1 MGMYMENYYD
11 ELIKE
16 IQDLI
21 TSAKSEEAM
30 FLIKKEFSMPYIP
43 QDVEEKLKEL
53 RKTVRYSLADKSKT
67 TEETL
72 DALLDDLQG
81 NPQQQLAA
89 CSKITNHNLRDCI
102 EEIQNY
108 LKGEPYPEAAALLV
122 EAIAEQEIQEEFVW
136 NKQDIEYTFYGD
148 SVTPCAKSKGFLCAL
163 SYLQKWFA
171 KNLDMYEMSKTLL
184 IHEVFMFLPLS
195 YEESEG
201 KALAFDVFEQICQ
214 MMGRED
220 MIKKVSKEVG
230 ILNVKS

>member
-1 MGMYMENYYD
+1 MENYYD
-11 ELIKE
+11 EIVKE

-21 TSAKSEEAM
+21 DSEKYEEAM
-30 FLIKKEFSMPYIP
+30 FLLKKEFSMPYIP
-43 QDVEEKLKEL
+43 QDVEDKLTEML
-53 RKTVRYSLADKSKT
+53 KTVRYALANQSKA

-81 NPQQQLAA
+81 NAQQQLAA
-89 CSKITNHNLRDCI
+89 CSKISNHNLRDCI

-108 LKGEPYPEAAALLV
+108 LKEEPYPEAAALLV

-136 NKQDIEYTFYGD
+136 NKDGVEYTFYGD
-148 SVTPCAKSKGFLCAL
+148 SVTPCAKSKGFLCAI

-195 YEESEG
+195 YDESEG
-201 KALAFDVFEQICQ
+201 KDLAFDVFEQICQ

-220 MIKKVSKEVG
+220 MIPIVSKEMG
-230 ILNVKS
+230 ISNVMS